1 MAGSNDDIERL
12 LREMDALNAQA
23 DNVLGGDD
31 PTGKSVAKRR
41 SSEPARQ
48 AGADVPA
55 KAPGEREG
63 LPPAVLRALV
73 VSGVATAIIWVLFI
87 VLPFIG
93 VPILSLFP
101 VFLSSLLVAAF
112 YTLRGRGK
120 QGRAT
125 PD

>member
-12 LREMDALNAQA
+12 LREMDALTAQA
-23 DNVLGGDD
+23 DDVLGGDD
-31 PTGKSVAKRR
+31 PTGTSVAKRR
-41 SSEPARQ
+41 SSEPAPQ
-48 AGADVPA
+48 AKADVPA
-55 KAPGEREG
+55 RAAGEREG

-120 QGRAT
+120 
-125 PD
+125 